1 MEPYQPHKIPVIFV
15 HGLLSSPETW
25 ADVYNELRVSP
36 DVLDTY
42 QIWAFQYSTGAPFV
56 RSAAELRTQ
65 LDEVRSRFDPQSSH
79 PAMRRAVLVGHS
91 MGGLISKL
99 MVSHS
104 GEDVW
109 NSIANLPLENVA
121 TDERTRANLAE
132 RLYFDP
138 HPMVQRVIFVA
149 TPHQGSALAGRAV
162 GRIAGS
168 LVSESDPA
176 YEQIMRDNVNGFKES
191 VSRRMPTS
199 IDLLNP
205 SQPFLGT
212 IGRLRVS
219 RCVTLHS
226 IIGNGVPLPGVGGS
240 DGIVSVE
247 SARHVGVASEVF
259 VPASHSGILRK
270 TETVEEI
277 KRILRLHAAA
287 APPAQL
293 SGRPS
298 NPERSRHLL
307 GLTR

>member
-1 MEPYQPHKIPVIFV
+1 
-15 HGLLSSPETW
+15 
-25 ADVYNELRVSP
+25 
-36 DVLDTY
+36 
-42 QIWAFQYSTGAPFV
+42 
-56 RSAAELRTQ
+56 
-65 LDEVRSRFDPQSSH
+65 
-79 PAMRRAVLVGHS
+79 

-109 NSIANLPLENVA
+109 NSVANLPLERVA

-138 HPMVQRVIFVA
+138 HPLVDRVVFVA

-162 GRIAGS
+162 GKIAGS

-176 YEQIMRDNVNGFKES
+176 YEQIMRDNVNGFKAS

-205 SQPFLGT
+205 NQPFLET

-219 RCVTLHS
+219 SRVGLHS
-226 IIGNGVPLPGVGGS
+226 IIGNGVPLPGAGGS

-247 SARHVGVASEVF
+247 SARHPGVASELYVH
-259 VPASHSGILRK
+259 ASHSGILRNMQ
-270 TETVEEI
+270 TVEEI
-277 KRILRLHAAA
+277 KRILRLHAASAGA
-287 APPAQL
+287 AQWSTITLEP
-293 SGRPS
+293 
-298 NPERSRHLL
+298 
-307 GLTR
+307 